1 VLRCRISGHR
11 FRFTADG
18 ATMTWHC
25 ARGCGTG
32 GTKRYP
38 NAADATRYAAALD
51 HEDRADLGRR
61 APLVGLLPLRLARL
75 IRRAGAGNGQPH
87 GTTRTREHSR

>member
-1 VLRCRISGHR
+1 VSRCRISGHR

-25 ARGCGTG
+25 ARNCGAG

-38 NAADATRYAAALD
+38 SAADAARYAAGLD
-51 HEDRADLGRR
+51 REDRVDLGRR
-61 APLVGLLPLRLARL
+61 APLVGLLPLRLARA
-75 IRRAGAGNGQPH
+75 IRRARSGIGESPGM
-87 GTTRTREHSR
+87 

>member
-1 VLRCRISGHR
+1 VLRCRIGGHR

-18 ATMTWHC
+18 ATMTWQC
-25 ARGCGTG
+25 ARSCGAG

-38 NAADATRYAAALD
+38 TTADATRYAVALD

-61 APLVGLLPLRLARL
+61 APLVGLLPLRLARA
-75 IRRAGAGNGQPH
+75 IRRARSGIGVSQGM
-87 GTTRTREHSR
+87 